1 MNFYYIRL
9 YVHQDLLF
17 CIYKIKIYFC
27 FALVCFYNRNQKLL
41 ICIISLRAFDR
52 FSPAQYKVSDY
63 EECNL
68 SINIFLHTAL
78 LLTTCYE
85 RLLRVLSL
93 MLEFTSLRARSFNF
107 ILIFTR
113 ITNGIIC
120 MSLLLI
126 ILLPPFL
133 ILATNYVDIFKGYMQ
148 LFQRKN

>member
-1 MNFYYIRL
+1 MYIKT
-9 YVHQDLLF
+9 YSSVYIQFNIFLF
-17 CIYKIKIYFC
+17 CFGLFLQPKLEIAYLYF
-27 FALVCFYNRNQKLL
+27 FPKGVWP
-41 ICIISLRAFDR
+41 I
-52 FSPAQYKVSDY
+52 FSSTIVYKVSDY

-148 LFQRKN
+148 LFQRKG